1 MAKTTTKRR
10 HPEHD
15 LGEALDE
22 ARGRL
27 SSDEFERVVHAGE
40 EAAERA
46 AVHEAW
52 RWVLWLMVAGGIV
65 AAVVADWRF
74 VIPAA
79 LLMVWYSLFYI
90 VAAAGD
96 RADDEEIEVLDKSE
110 RRRPE

>member
-27 SSDEFERVVHAGE
+27 SSDEFERV
-40 EAAERA
+40 
-46 AVHEAW
+46 
-52 RWVLWLMVAGGIV
+52 
-65 AAVVADWRF
+65 
-74 VIPAA
+74 AA